1 VNVLIV
7 CFNPAFVCRT
17 LINLYVCSLSL
28 NNLWAYCLETT
39 LRCLMLDLSFTYTLC
54 TIVFDDD
61 DDDDDVDGS
70 DYCSPYLLCKVYQVE
85 MR

>member
-1 VNVLIV
+1 
-7 CFNPAFVCRT
+7 
-17 LINLYVCSLSL
+17 
-28 NNLWAYCLETT
+28 
-39 LRCLMLDLSFTYTLC
+39 MLDLSFTYTLC